1 MNIIFKAIVGSHAYG
16 TNIEGSDIDYK
27 GIYLQDPEDV
37 LQNGYREQVTITDDE
52 VYYELRRFIE
62 LCCTNN
68 PGMLELLYS
77 PEDCIVHKDPVFD
90 VILQNRDKFL
100 SKSCRHSYGGYAFAQ
115 IEKASGL
122 NKKMNWE
129 NSKIEKKSVLDF
141 CYILPWITQ
150 TKGRP
155 LREWLLNN
163 GLDQSQC
170 GLVAIDNFRYTYGLY
185 IRCLEGQNYKGIVQD
200 EETSNDVSLS
210 SVDKDVSRDAV
221 MYFNKDGYGK
231 YCKDYA
237 SYQVWLKERNVQR
250 YVDSDAHGQKI
261 DGKNLLHCVRL
272 LETGIEVAKERT
284 LNVRR
289 PNAEYLISIRKGKVD
304 LQTLLDASK
313 EKMKELDE
321 AFQQSDLPDKV
332 DRGFWLA
339 LMPKIRKEYYD
350 KNTA

>member
-1 MNIIFKAIVGSHAYG
+1 MNIIFKVIVGSHAYG
-16 TNIEGSDIDYK
+16 TNIEGSDTDYK
-27 GIYLQDPEDV
+27 GIYLQSPEDV

-141 CYILPWITQ
+141 CYILPEGNKTRGI
-150 TKGRP
+150 P
-155 LREWLLNN
+155 LREWLQMTEIE
-163 GLDQSQC
+163 QSQC
-170 GLVAIDNFRYTYGLY
+170 GLVNIDNFRYTYGLFY
-185 IRCLEGQNYKGIVQD
+185 MFKPDHKYKGIVQN

-210 SVDKDVSRDAV
+210 EVDKYSNRLAV
-221 MYFNKDGYGK
+221 MYFNKDGYSK

-237 SYQVWLKERNVQR
+237 SYQVWLKERNIQR

-272 LETGIEVAKERT
+272 LETGIEVAKEKT

-289 PNAEYLISIRKGKVD
+289 PNGEYLISIRKGKID

-339 LMPKIRKEYYD
+339 LIPKIRKEYYD